1 MELKILKQSHH
12 NRSKATAADI
22 FRANSNYDSHPLS
35 SLKASVA
42 VNTNSVPG
50 NVLGRKDKMMT
61 KLLPLHSRISHTR
74 ADDRH
79 VRR

>member
-61 KLLPLHSRISHTR
+61 KLLPLHSKI
-74 ADDRH
+74 
-79 VRR
+79 